1 MTTVTRIV
9 TEDREAR
16 QAWAQFCE
24 PGDGIA
30 GALVQRL
37 GAVEA
42 FNQIATG
49 SHTNFDGIDAAPLR
63 ERMRPRI
70 AEGEFRGAN
79 AIAAK
84 LGSTFI
90 TPEDPEW
97 DTRLD
102 VLGVHRPHGL
112 WVLGNKELLRT
123 ATNKTAVLGSRAAT
137 GYGEFV
143 TMQITSELAR
153 KGHTILSCGGYG
165 IGGSAIRATLASEG
179 NAVVILAGGLDRAYP
194 AGHATLFER
203 VAEVGVLVSELA
215 PMTSPTKWR
224 FLQRNRILAAMA
236 NRVLIVE
243 AGIRSGSLN
252 AAGHA
257 IAIGTPVGSV
267 PGPINSAASAGCHRL
282 IRDYG
287 ATLVTTAEEVEAL

>member
-9 TEDREAR
+9 TDDREAR

-24 PGDGIA
+24 PGDGLA
-30 GALVQRL
+30 GALIQRL

-42 FNQIATG
+42 FTQIATG

-70 AEGEFRGAN
+70 SEGEFRAAN

-112 WVLGNKELLRT
+112 WVLGKKELLGT
-123 ATNKTAVLGSRAAT
+123 DTNTTAVLGSRAAT
-137 GYGEFV
+137 GYGEFQSV
-143 TMQITSELAR
+143 ELASGLSR
-153 KGHTILSCGGYG
+153 RGHTILSCGGYG
-165 IGGSAIRATLASEG
+165 IGGAATRATLASEG

-194 AGHATLFER
+194 AGHAALFAR
-203 VAEVGVLVSELA
+203 VAEAGVLVSELA

-243 AGIRSGSLN
+243 AGWRSGSLN
-252 AAGHA
+252 VAGHA
-257 IAIGTPVGSV
+257 IAIGTPVGAM
-267 PGPINSAASAGCHRL
+267 PGPVTSAASAGCHRL
-282 IRDYG
+282 IREYG
-287 ATLVTTAEEVEAL
+287 ATLVTTVEEVEAL